1 MREFKTAKIK
11 NGYMFY
17 DENHRILLKNPS
29 IQAFDEFSTI
39 QKDKNGIMYY
49 YYDLEYYYRQ
59 KKYINK
65 NGKYEPTYKWIDI
78 NGTKAVE
85 IKYRRSGTDNNTTA
99 CTLYLLFN
107 DDEAVKMIVSYREKA
122 KALWLPDFDNI
133 VKTFKWK

>member
-1 MREFKTAKIK
+1 MIQHIVGNKGDFLPYNKTERIDNETKEFFRGIVDAELGGFKT
-11 NGYMFY
+11 
-17 DENHRILLKNPS
+17 
-29 IQAFDEFSTI
+29 
-39 QKDKNGIMYY
+39 
-49 YYDLEYYYRQ
+49 LE
-59 KKYINK
+59 
-65 NGKYEPTYKWIDI
+65 EPTYKWIDI

-107 DDEAVKMIVSYREKA
+107 DDEAVKMIVSYREKD